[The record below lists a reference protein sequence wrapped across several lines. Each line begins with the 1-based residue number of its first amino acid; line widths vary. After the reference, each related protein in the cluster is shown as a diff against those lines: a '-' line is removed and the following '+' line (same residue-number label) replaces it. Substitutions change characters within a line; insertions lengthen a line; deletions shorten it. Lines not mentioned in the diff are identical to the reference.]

1 MPRAV
6 GVDLGG
12 TKINV
17 LLVDEK
23 GNILAREKRPT
34 ETEKGKT
41 QVIEKIK
48 DMVLKV
54 LKDANLGLGDIEG
67 IGIGFPGIVD
77 RERTVAVY
85 APNLGE
91 EWKQEVPIGEILSE
105 FLDLPIELENDVN
118 LVAWAEWLV
127 GAGRGTRT
135 MISIAIGTG
144 IGSGIILDGK
154 IWRGA
159 HGIAGEFGHTTV
171 LPDGPLCGCGNRG
184 CIESIASGSGIE
196 KYAKSILPEHPESII
211 WKICEGDTSKVTV
224 RTILQAAE
232 KNDSLALQIFNHA
245 GYYLGIALANYVH
258 IIDPERIVIG
268 GGVANVRDYIA
279 KPMKEEFYKRALR
292 YIKERVSFAW
302 AELGEDAGGIGAGL
316 MLLYK

>member
-1 MPRAV
+1 MLKAI

-23 GNILAREKRPT
+23 GNILARDKRPT
-34 ETEKGKT
+34 ETEKGKD

-48 DMVLKV
+48 DMILKV
-54 LKDANLGLGDIEG
+54 LEEAKLGLGDIEG

-77 RERTVAVY
+77 KERSVAIY

-91 EWKQEVPIGEILSE
+91 EWKQEVPLGEILSN
-105 FLDLPIELENDVN
+105 FFDLPIEIENDVN
-118 LVAWAEWLV
+118 LIAWAEWLV
-127 GAGRGTRT
+127 GAGKGTRT
-135 MISIAIGTG
+135 MLSIAIGTG

-184 CIESIASGSGIE
+184 CIEAIASGSGIE
-196 KYAKSILPEHPESII
+196 RYAKNILSQYPESII
-211 WKICEGDTSKVTV
+211 WKICNGDLNKVSV
-224 RTILQAAE
+224 KTILEAAE
-232 KNDSLALQIFNHA
+232 KKDPLALHIFNHA

-268 GGVANVRDYIA
+268 GGVSNVREYIA
-279 KPMKEEFYKRALR
+279 KPMKEEFFKRALN
-292 YIKERVSFAW
+292 YVKERVSFAW

-316 MLLYK
+316 MILYK

>member
-1 MPRAV
+1 MPRAI

-23 GNILAREKRPT
+23 GNILARDKRPT
-34 ETEKGKT
+34 EVEKGKD
-41 QVIEKIK
+41 QVIKKIK
-48 DMVLKV
+48 EMIIKV
-54 LKDANLGLGDIEG
+54 LEEAKLGLGDIEG

-77 RERTVAVY
+77 RERSVAIY

-91 EWKQEVPIGEILSE
+91 EWKQEVPIGEALSI
-105 FLDLPIELENDVN
+105 FFDLPIEIENDVN
-118 LVAWAEWLV
+118 LIAWAEWLV
-127 GAGRGTRT
+127 GAGKGTRT
-135 MISIAIGTG
+135 MLSIAIGTG

-184 CIESIASGSGIE
+184 CIEAIASGSAIE
-196 KYAKSILPEHPESII
+196 RYARNLLPQHSESII
-211 WKICEGDTSKVTV
+211 WKLCNGDLNKVSV
-224 RTILQAAE
+224 KTILEAAE
-232 KNDSLALQIFNHA
+232 RKDDLALHIFNYA

-268 GGVANVRDYIA
+268 GGVANVREYIA
-279 KPMKEEFYKRALR
+279 KPMREEFYKRALN
-292 YIKERVSFAW
+292 YVKERVSFAW

-316 MLLYK
+316 MILHK

>member
-1 MPRAV
+1 MPKAI

-23 GNILAREKRPT
+23 GNILARDKRPT
-34 ETEKGKT
+34 EPEKGKD
-41 QVIEKIK
+41 QVLNKIK
-48 DMVLKV
+48 DMILNVLKSAD
-54 LKDANLGLGDIEG
+54 LSINDIEG
-67 IGIGFPGIVD
+67 IGLGFPGIID
-77 RERTVAVY
+77 RERVVTMY
-85 APNLGE
+85 APNLGDD
-91 EWKQEVPIGEILSE
+91 WKEEVPVGEILSE
-105 FLDLPIELENDVN
+105 FFDVPIELENDVN
-118 LVAWAEWLV
+118 LIAWAEWLV

-135 MISIAIGTG
+135 MITVAIGTG

-184 CIESIASGSGIE
+184 CIEAIASGVGIE
-196 KYAKSILPEHPESII
+196 NYARSILKEHPESLI
-211 WKICEGDTSKVTV
+211 WKLCDNDLNKVTV
-224 RTILQAAE
+224 RLIYQAAE
-232 KNDSLALQIFNHA
+232 AGDTLARHIFDHA

-258 IIDPERIVIG
+258 IVDPERIVIG
-268 GGVANVRDYIA
+268 GGVANVREYIGR
-279 KPMKEEFYKRALR
+279 PMREEFYKRALK
-292 YIKERVSFAW
+292 YIRDKVSFAW
-302 AELGEDAGGIGAGL
+302 AELGDDAGGIGAGL

>member
-1 MPRAV
+1 MPRAI

-34 ETEKGKT
+34 EVEKGKD
-41 QVIEKIK
+41 QVIKKIK
-48 DMVLKV
+48 EMIIKV
-54 LKDANLGLGDIEG
+54 LEEAKLGLGDIEG

-77 RERTVAVY
+77 RERSVAIY

-91 EWKQEVPIGEILSE
+91 EWKQEVPIGEIFST
-105 FLDLPIELENDVN
+105 FFDLPIEIENDVN
-118 LVAWAEWLV
+118 LIAWAEWLV
-127 GAGRGTRT
+127 GAGKGTRT
-135 MISIAIGTG
+135 MLSIAIGTG

-184 CIESIASGSGIE
+184 CIEAIASGSAIE
-196 KYAKSILPEHPESII
+196 RYARNLLPQHSESII
-211 WKICEGDTSKVTV
+211 WKLCNGDLNKVSV
-224 RTILQAAE
+224 KTILEAAE
-232 KNDSLALQIFNHA
+232 RKDDLALHIFNYA

-268 GGVANVRDYIA
+268 GGVANVREYIA
-279 KPMKEEFYKRALR
+279 KPMREEFYKRALN
-292 YIKERVSFAW
+292 YVKERVSFAW

-316 MLLYK
+316 MILHK

>member
-1 MPRAV
+1 MPRAI

-23 GNILAREKRPT
+23 GNILARDKRPT
-34 ETEKGKT
+34 EVEKGKD
-41 QVIEKIK
+41 QVIKKIK
-48 DMVLKV
+48 EMIIKV
-54 LKDANLGLGDIEG
+54 LEEAKLGLGDIEG

-77 RERTVAVY
+77 RERSVAIY

-91 EWKQEVPIGEILSE
+91 EWKQEVPIGEALSI
-105 FLDLPIELENDVN
+105 FFDLPIEIENDVN
-118 LVAWAEWLV
+118 LIAWAEWLV
-127 GAGRGTRT
+127 GAGKGTRT
-135 MISIAIGTG
+135 MLSIAIGTG

-184 CIESIASGSGIE
+184 CIEAIASGSAIE
-196 KYAKSILPEHPESII
+196 RYARNLLPQHSESII
-211 WKICEGDTSKVTV
+211 WKLCDGDLNKVSV
-224 RTILQAAE
+224 KTILEAAE
-232 KNDSLALQIFNHA
+232 RKDDLALHIFNYA

-268 GGVANVRDYIA
+268 GGVANVREYIA
-279 KPMKEEFYKRALR
+279 KPMREEFYKRALN
-292 YIKERVSFAW
+292 YVKERVSFAW

-316 MLLYK
+316 MILHK